1 MSNQSTGLKAEII
14 GVGAYVPPK
23 AYTNFDLE
31 EMLNTS
37 DEWIQ
42 QRTGIKQRHW
52 VEGDVST
59 SDVGVHAA
67 KEAIAHAGIDKND
80 IDCII
85 FATLSPDHDFPGC
98 ACFLQAKLDIPGIPA
113 FDIRQQ
119 CTGFIYGLSMADA
132 FIKSGQ
138 YKNILLVGA
147 EVHSKGLDLTPEGR
161 NVSVLFGDG
170 GGAVVITAKEGAG
183 PGDSQLLSHNLH
195 ADGSHAKELW
205 VAAPGTGNGP
215 GHRLSPEMMEQKLHY
230 PYMNGRQVFMHA
242 VKGMSRSL
250 SSTLEQEG
258 MTVNDVDLFLF
269 HQANLRINDKVG
281 EMMGISADK
290 VFNTIQN
297 YGNTTAATI
306 PLGMRDAVKAGRL
319 EKGMTVAMA
328 AFGSGF
334 TWGSSVIRF

>member
-1 MSNQSTGLKAEII
+1 MGASINEISAEII

-23 AYTNFDLE
+23 VYKNSDLE

-42 QRTGIKQRHW
+42 QRTGIEQRHW
-52 VEGDVST
+52 VEGETAT
-59 SDVGVHAA
+59 SDLALEA
-67 KEAIAHAGIDKND
+67 SLEAISSAGINKSDL
-80 IDCII
+80 DCII
-85 FATLSPDHDFPGC
+85 FATLSPDHDFPGS
-98 ACFLQAKLDIPGIPA
+98 ACFLQAKLDIPGIAA

-132 FIKSGQ
+132 LIKSGQ
-138 YKNILLVGA
+138 FKNILLIGA

-170 GGAVVITAKEGAG
+170 AGAVVITAKEGACAT
-183 PGDSQLLSHNLH
+183 DSKLLRHQLH
-195 ADGSHAKELW
+195 ADGSFAKELW
-205 VAAPGTGNGP
+205 VPAPGTGNGP
-215 GHRLSPEMMEQKLHY
+215 SHRMSAQMLEEKLHY

-250 SSTLEQEG
+250 AGTLEAEG
-258 MTVNDVDLFLF
+258 LKVDDVDLFLF

-319 EKGMTVAMA
+319 KKGMIVAMA

-334 TWGSSVIRF
+334 TWGSSVIRY

>member
-1 MSNQSTGLKAEII
+1 MSNQGNRRAEII

-23 AYTNFDLE
+23 VFTNFDLE

-42 QRTGIKQRHW
+42 QRTGIVERHW
-52 VEGDVST
+52 VEGDIGT
-59 SDVGVHAA
+59 SDLAVKASE
-67 KEAIAHAGIDKND
+67 EAISEAGIDKKD

-85 FATLSPDHDFPGC
+85 FATLSPDHDFPGSG
-98 ACFLQAKLDIPGIPA
+98 CFLQAKLDLPGIAA

-132 FIKSGQ
+132 LIRSGQ
-138 YKNILLVGA
+138 FKNILLVGA
-147 EVHSKGLDLTPEGR
+147 EVHSKGLDLSPEGR

-170 GGAVVITAKEGAG
+170 AGAVVLTAKEAKNDE
-183 PGDSQLLSHNLH
+183 DSQLFRHNLH
-195 ADGSHAKELW
+195 ADGSYAKELW

-215 GHRLSPEMMEQKLHY
+215 SHRLSPEMMEEKLHY

-250 SSTLEQEG
+250 TQTLKEQE
-258 MTVNDVDLFLF
+258 MTVDDVDLFLF

-281 EMMGISADK
+281 EMMGISSDK

-306 PLGMRDAVKAGRL
+306 PIGMRDAIKAGVL
-319 EKGMTVAMA
+319 KKGMTVAMA

-334 TWGSSVIRF
+334 TWGSTVMRY